1 MARFGGKIM
10 NGEMEE
16 FDEKEREKRKNDQIE
31 YRKKQKASNTFLF
44 LGTVCEIIL
53 CFGFVLLF
61 FIISI
66 LIVAKVPESAQQIV
80 YNILMIISFL
90 GGLVSGFFVYRTLGR
105 LVIKKMNLKEKL
117 REDVLNQFKTR
128 KEFKA
133 DYEKKKNR

>member
-1 MARFGGKIM
+1 M
-10 NGEMEE
+10 NGEMDEL
-16 FDEKEREKRKNDQIE
+16 DEKEREKRKNDQIE

-44 LGTVCEIIL
+44 LGTICEVIL
-53 CFGFVLLF
+53 CFGFVFVF

-128 KEFKA
+128 KEFKT